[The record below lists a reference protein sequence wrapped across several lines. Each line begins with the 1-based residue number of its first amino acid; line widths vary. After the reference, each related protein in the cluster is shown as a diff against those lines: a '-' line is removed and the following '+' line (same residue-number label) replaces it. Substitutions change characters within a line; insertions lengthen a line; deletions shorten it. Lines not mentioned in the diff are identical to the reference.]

1 MVSLPR
7 PVATPVYLCQCV
19 PAPATGNHWSSLPGP
34 AWAWGLACKH
44 PVKVPVVGR
53 GHSLV
58 RVQSVT
64 ILRNRGGRVGLLLV
78 TGVGYEVSGCLSA
91 IHCVAVFVTRLQTDV
106 LRLQRCTAQTAVLQC
121 LVTSGSQ
128 ITCEDKSG
136 E

>member
-44 PVKVPVVGR
+44 SVKVPVVGR
-53 GHSLV
+53 GHSFV

-64 ILRNRGGRVGLLLV
+64 ILRNTGGRVGLLLLV
-78 TGVGYEVSGCLSA
+78 TGVGYEVCGCLSA
-91 IHCVAVFVTRLQTDV
+91 IHCVNIVSADCRLM
-106 LRLQRCTAQTAVLQC
+106 C
-121 LVTSGSQ
+121 
-128 ITCEDKSG
+128 
-136 E
+136 